1 MPENV
6 LDEMMGTLHFAEQ
19 FEKRYGPAHP
29 EFFAG
34 TFEDAL
40 KESCLK
46 PAKEVRVL
54 RFLDV
59 TRQVAS
65 NCRKIYRSSVHICCR
80 ENCWPYICITTAAY

>member
-6 LDEMMGTLHFAEQ
+6 VDEVTGTLHFAEQ

-29 EFFAG
+29 EFFTG

-46 PAKEVRVL
+46 PAKEVCSK
-54 RFLDV
+54 F
-59 TRQVAS
+59 
-65 NCRKIYRSSVHICCR
+65 
-80 ENCWPYICITTAAY
+80 

>member
-6 LDEMMGTLHFAEQ
+6 VDEIMGTLYFAEQ

-46 PAKEVRVL
+46 PAKEVC
-54 RFLDV
+54 
-59 TRQVAS
+59 S
-65 NCRKIYRSSVHICCR
+65 ES
-80 ENCWPYICITTAAY
+80 

>member
-6 LDEMMGTLHFAEQ
+6 VDEVMGTLHFAEQ

-46 PAKEVRVL
+46 PAKEVCLDLALQKYNFYHNIWKQNISYVL
-54 RFLDV
+54 EKIISSIF
-59 TRQVAS
+59 AS
-65 NCRKIYRSSVHICCR
+65 R
-80 ENCWPYICITTAAY
+80 

>member
-1 MPENV
+1 MPENIV
-6 LDEMMGTLHFAEQ
+6 DEVMGTLHFAEQ

-46 PAKEVRVL
+46 PAKEVCL
-54 RFLDV
+54 RSCATKILFLLQISETEV
-59 TRQVAS
+59 
-65 NCRKIYRSSVHICCR
+65 YFLCCR
-80 ENCWPYICITTAAY
+80 ENY

>member
-6 LDEMMGTLHFAEQ
+6 VDEVTGTLHFAEQ
-19 FEKRYGPAHP
+19 FEKRYGSAHP

-46 PAKEVRVL
+46 PAKEVCLGSCAKKVS
-54 RFLDV
+54 FLLQMSE
-59 TRQVAS
+59 T
-65 NCRKIYRSSVHICCR
+65 KIFLML
-80 ENCWPYICITTAAY
+80 